1 MIGGAKINCLVRK
14 AGGQEIVL
22 TEVIED
28 LESIVK
34 IIDGKIQQKM
44 VS

>member
-1 MIGGAKINCLVRK
+1 LIGGSKINCLVRK
-14 AGGQEIVL
+14 IGGQEIVL

-28 LESIVK
+28 LEIIVK
-34 IIDGKIQQKM
+34 IINGKMPRQT